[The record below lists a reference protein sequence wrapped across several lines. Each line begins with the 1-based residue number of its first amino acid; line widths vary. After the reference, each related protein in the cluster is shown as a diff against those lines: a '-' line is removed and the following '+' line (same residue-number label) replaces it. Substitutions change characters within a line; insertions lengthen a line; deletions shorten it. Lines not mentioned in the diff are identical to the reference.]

1 MNHLELLEWFLK
13 DRAHGGHGLVHLSQL
28 TAAIRHLEAT
38 HATLVDEARAKLKG
52 IKHAIDPGTDAIG
65 VCRCLLVT

>member
-1 MNHLELLEWFLK
+1 MSHLELLEWFLK
-13 DRAHGGHGLVHLSQL
+13 EDGYGLVHLSQL

-38 HATLVDEARAKLKG
+38 TQHVMLAGCARAKLNG

>member
-1 MNHLELLEWFLK
+1 MSDFELLEWFLK
-13 DRAHGGHGLVHLSQL
+13 DGAHGGHGLVHLSQL
-28 TAAIRHLEAT
+28 TDAIRHLEAT
-38 HATLVDEARAKLKG
+38 HAMLAGRARAKLNG

>member
-1 MNHLELLEWFLK
+1 MNHLELLEWFV
-13 DRAHGGHGLVHLSQL
+13 DDCGYGLVHLSQL
-28 TAAIRHLEAT
+28 TAAICHLEAT
-38 HATLVDEARAKLKG
+38 HATLVDEARAKLTG